1 MNVLEELFIDVA
13 QFHLYSPYA
22 ESNMN
27 FKDLASSA
35 MSAIKQ
41 VQSVISPDI
50 YKKIAAGEDN
60 DEKDALRSAVANLTL
75 AKQLIFN
82 VLSLRKSDVDIYK
95 NEQEQMRRAYRD
107 NYYNAMDTLLQ
118 LLDSD
123 EEWKK
128 TKTYKALENLKL
140 KTTYEFDASYPIDN
154 SFLYFFRCVPIQ
166 QEALDDYV
174 SGYYERL
181 PEKDQTNRRK
191 LDRCL
196 AKITVALSLRRF
208 DILEFPST
216 IRNLFEDSKVMRN
229 GTQEQERMFTL
240 SDDLMS
246 QAFERLKN
254 IDLSLSGN
262 TDVDIVTET
271 SFNRPD
277 DKIYLMP

>member
-128 TKTYKALENLKL
+128 TKTYKTLENLKL

-208 DILEFPST
+208 DILEFPAT
-216 IRNLFEDSKVMRN
+216 IRNLFEDSKVMRY
-229 GTQEQERMFTL
+229 GTQEHERMLTL

-246 QAFERLKN
+246 QALESLKN

>member
-128 TKTYKALENLKL
+128 TKTYKDLENLKL

-216 IRNLFEDSKVMRN
+216 IRNLFEDSKVMRY
-229 GTQEQERMFTL
+229 GTQEQERMLTL
-240 SDDLMS
+240 SDDQMS
-246 QAFERLKN
+246 QALESLKN

>member
-123 EEWKK
+123 EEWKE

-174 SGYYERL
+174 SGYYELL

-216 IRNLFEDSKVMRN
+216 IRNLFEDSKVMRY
-229 GTQEQERMFTL
+229 GTQEQERMLTL

-246 QAFERLKN
+246 QALESLKN

-262 TDVDIVTET
+262 TDADIVTET

>member
-1 MNVLEELFIDVA
+1 MNVLEEVFIDVA

-41 VQSVISPDI
+41 DQSVISPDI

-128 TKTYKALENLKL
+128 TKAYKALENLKL

-216 IRNLFEDSKVMRN
+216 IRNLFEDSKVMRY
-229 GTQEQERMFTL
+229 GTQEQERMLTL

-246 QAFERLKN
+246 QALESLKN

-262 TDVDIVTET
+262 TDADIVTET

>member
-128 TKTYKALENLKL
+128 TKTYKDLENLKL

-216 IRNLFEDSKVMRN
+216 IRNLFEDSKVMRY
-229 GTQEQERMFTL
+229 GAQEQERMLTL

-246 QAFERLKN
+246 QALESLKN

>member
-208 DILEFPST
+208 DIFEFPAT
-216 IRNLFEDSKVMRN
+216 IRNLFEDSKVMRY
-229 GTQEQERMFTL
+229 GTQEQERMLTL

-246 QAFERLKN
+246 QALESLKN

>member
-1 MNVLEELFIDVA
+1 MNFLEELFIDVA

-216 IRNLFEDSKVMRN
+216 IRNLFEDSKVMRY
-229 GTQEQERMFTL
+229 GTQEQERMLTL
-240 SDDLMS
+240 SDDLLS
-246 QAFERLKN
+246 QALESLKN

>member
-128 TKTYKALENLKL
+128 TKTYKDLENLKL

-216 IRNLFEDSKVMRN
+216 IRNLFEDSKVMRY
-229 GTQEQERMFTL
+229 GTQEQKRMLTL

-246 QAFERLKN
+246 QALESLKN

>member
-216 IRNLFEDSKVMRN
+216 IRNLFEDSKVMRY
-229 GTQEQERMFTL
+229 GTQEQEGMLTL

-246 QAFERLKN
+246 QALESLKN

-262 TDVDIVTET
+262 TDADIVTET

>member
-216 IRNLFEDSKVMRN
+216 IRNLFEDSKVMRYGN
-229 GTQEQERMFTL
+229 QEQERMLTL

-246 QAFERLKN
+246 QALESLKN

-262 TDVDIVTET
+262 TDADIVTET

>member
-208 DILEFPST
+208 DILEFPAT
-216 IRNLFEDSKVMRN
+216 IRNLFEDSKVMRY
-229 GTQEQERMFTL
+229 GTQEQERVLTL

-246 QAFERLKN
+246 QALESLKN

>member
-181 PEKDQTNRRK
+181 PENDQTNRRK

-216 IRNLFEDSKVMRN
+216 IRNLFEDSKVMRY
-229 GTQEQERMFTL
+229 GTQEQERMLTL

-246 QAFERLKN
+246 QALESLKN

>member
-208 DILEFPST
+208 DILEFPAT
-216 IRNLFEDSKVMRN
+216 IRNLFEDSKVMRY
-229 GTQEQERMFTL
+229 GTQEQERILTL

-246 QAFERLKN
+246 QALESLKN

>member
-216 IRNLFEDSKVMRN
+216 IRNLFEDSKVMRY
-229 GTQEQERMFTL
+229 GTQEQERMLTL

-246 QAFERLKN
+246 QALESLKN

>member
-128 TKTYKALENLKL
+128 TKTYKDLENLKL

-216 IRNLFEDSKVMRN
+216 IRNLFEDAKVMRY
-229 GTQEQERMFTL
+229 GTQEQERMLTL

-246 QAFERLKN
+246 QALESLKN

>member
-123 EEWKK
+123 EEWKE

-216 IRNLFEDSKVMRN
+216 IRNLFEDSKVMRY
-229 GTQEQERMFTL
+229 GTHEQERMLTL

-246 QAFERLKN
+246 QALESLKN

-262 TDVDIVTET
+262 TDADIVTET

>member
-208 DILEFPST
+208 DVLEFPAT
-216 IRNLFEDSKVMRN
+216 IRNLFEDSKVMRY
-229 GTQEQERMFTL
+229 GTQEQERMLTL

-246 QAFERLKN
+246 QALESLKN

>member
-216 IRNLFEDSKVMRN
+216 IRNLFEDSKVMRY
-229 GTQEQERMFTL
+229 GTQEQERMLTL

-246 QAFERLKN
+246 QALESLKN
-254 IDLSLSGN
+254 IDLSLSGS
-262 TDVDIVTET
+262 TDADIVTET

>member
-95 NEQEQMRRAYRD
+95 NEQERMRRAYRD

-208 DILEFPST
+208 DILEFPAT

-229 GTQEQERMFTL
+229 GTQEQERMLTL

-246 QAFERLKN
+246 QALESLKN

>member
-128 TKTYKALENLKL
+128 TKTYKALESLKL

-216 IRNLFEDSKVMRN
+216 IRNLFEDSKVMRY
-229 GTQEQERMFTL
+229 GTQEQERMLTL

-246 QAFERLKN
+246 QALESLKN
-254 IDLSLSGN
+254 IDLSSSGN

>member
-128 TKTYKALENLKL
+128 TKTYKDLENLKL

-216 IRNLFEDSKVMRN
+216 IRNLFEDSKVMRY
-229 GTQEQERMFTL
+229 GTQEQERMLTL
-240 SDDLMS
+240 SDDLML
-246 QAFERLKN
+246 QALESLKN

>member
-174 SGYYERL
+174 SGYYELL

-216 IRNLFEDSKVMRN
+216 IRNLFEDSKVMRY
-229 GTQEQERMFTL
+229 GTQEQERMLIL

-246 QAFERLKN
+246 QALESLKN

-262 TDVDIVTET
+262 TDADIVTET

>member
-216 IRNLFEDSKVMRN
+216 IRNLFEDSKVMRY
-229 GTQEQERMFTL
+229 GTQEQERMLTL
-240 SDDLMS
+240 SDDLLS
-246 QAFERLKN
+246 QALESLKN

>member
-128 TKTYKALENLKL
+128 TKTYKDLENLKL

-208 DILEFPST
+208 DIFEFPST
-216 IRNLFEDSKVMRN
+216 IRNLFEDSKVMRY
-229 GTQEQERMFTL
+229 GTQEQERMLTL

-246 QAFERLKN
+246 QALESLKN

>member
-50 YKKIAAGEDN
+50 YKEIAAGEDN

-208 DILEFPST
+208 DILEFPAT
-216 IRNLFEDSKVMRN
+216 IRNLFEDSKVMRY
-229 GTQEQERMFTL
+229 GTQEQERMLTL

-246 QAFERLKN
+246 QALESLKN

>member
-123 EEWKK
+123 EEWKQ

-216 IRNLFEDSKVMRN
+216 IRNLFEDSKVMRY
-229 GTQEQERMFTL
+229 GTQEQERMLTL

-246 QAFERLKN
+246 QALESLKN

>member
-1 MNVLEELFIDVA
+1 MNFLEELFIDVA

-118 LLDSD
+118 FLDSD

-128 TKTYKALENLKL
+128 TKTYNALENLKL

-181 PEKDQTNRRK
+181 PENDQTNRRK

-216 IRNLFEDSKVMRN
+216 IRNLFEDSKVIRY
-229 GTQEQERMFTL
+229 GTQEQERMLTL

-246 QAFERLKN
+246 QALESLKN

-262 TDVDIVTET
+262 TDADIVTET

>member
-216 IRNLFEDSKVMRN
+216 IRNLFEDSKVMRF
-229 GTQEQERMFTL
+229 GTQEQERMLTL

-246 QAFERLKN
+246 QALESLKN

>member
-128 TKTYKALENLKL
+128 TKTYKALESLKL

-216 IRNLFEDSKVMRN
+216 IRNLFEDSKVMRY
-229 GTQEQERMFTL
+229 GTQEQERMLTL

-246 QAFERLKN
+246 QALESLKN

>member
-1 MNVLEELFIDVA
+1 MNILEDLFADVA

-41 VQSVISPDI
+41 VQAVITSDI
-50 YKKIAAGEDN
+50 YNKIASGEDN
-60 DEKDALRSAVANLTL
+60 DEKDALRSAVANITL

-95 NEQEQMRRAYRD
+95 NEQEQMRRAYCD

-118 LLDSD
+118 LLDRD
-123 EEWKK
+123 EAWKK
-128 TKTYKALENLKL
+128 TKTYKALENLRL
-140 KTTYEFDASYPIDN
+140 KTTYDFDAVYPIDN

-166 QEALDDYV
+166 QEAMDDYIA
-174 SGYYERL
+174 GYYERL
-181 PEKDQTNRRK
+181 SQDDQTNRRK

-196 AKITVALSLRRF
+196 AKISLRRF
-208 DILEFPST
+208 DILEFPPT
-216 IRNLFEDSKVMRN
+216 IRNLFEDSKVQRY
-229 GTQEQERMFTL
+229 GTQEQERILTL

-246 QAFERLKN
+246 QAMDALKN
-254 IDLSLSGN
+254 IDLSLSGS
-262 TDVDIVTET
+262 TDIDIVTET
-271 SFNRPD
+271 SFNRPT

>member
-216 IRNLFEDSKVMRN
+216 IRNLFEDSKVMRY
-229 GTQEQERMFTL
+229 GTHEQERMLTL

-246 QAFERLKN
+246 QALESLKN

>member
-216 IRNLFEDSKVMRN
+216 IRNLFEDSKVMRYS
-229 GTQEQERMFTL
+229 TQEQERMLTL

-246 QAFERLKN
+246 QALESLKN

-262 TDVDIVTET
+262 TDADIVTET

>member
-174 SGYYERL
+174 SGYYELL

-216 IRNLFEDSKVMRN
+216 IRNLFEDSKVMRY
-229 GTQEQERMFTL
+229 GTQEQERMLTL

-246 QAFERLKN
+246 QALESLKN

-262 TDVDIVTET
+262 TDADIVTET
-271 SFNRPD
+271 SFNRLD

>member
-27 FKDLASSA
+27 FTDLASSA

-123 EEWKK
+123 EEWKE

-216 IRNLFEDSKVMRN
+216 IRNLFEDSKVMRY
-229 GTQEQERMFTL
+229 GTQEQERMLTL

-246 QAFERLKN
+246 QALESLKN

>member
-1 MNVLEELFIDVA
+1 MNFLEELFIDVA

-128 TKTYKALENLKL
+128 TKTYKTLENLKL

-216 IRNLFEDSKVMRN
+216 IRNLFEDSKVMRH
-229 GTQEQERMFTL
+229 GTQEQERMLTL

-246 QAFERLKN
+246 QALESLKN

-262 TDVDIVTET
+262 TDADIVTET

>member
-1 MNVLEELFIDVA
+1 MNFLEELFIDVA

-229 GTQEQERMFTL
+229 GTQEQERMLTL

-246 QAFERLKN
+246 QALESLKN

-262 TDVDIVTET
+262 TDADIVTET

>member
-216 IRNLFEDSKVMRN
+216 IRNLFEDSKVMRY
-229 GTQEQERMFTL
+229 GTHEQERMLTL

-246 QAFERLKN
+246 QALESLKN

-262 TDVDIVTET
+262 TDADIVTET

>member
-123 EEWKK
+123 EEWKE

-216 IRNLFEDSKVMRN
+216 IRNLFEDSKVMRY
-229 GTQEQERMFTL
+229 GTQEQERMLTL

-246 QAFERLKN
+246 QALESLKN

>member
-82 VLSLRKSDVDIYK
+82 VLSLHKSDVDIYK

-123 EEWKK
+123 EEWKE

-216 IRNLFEDSKVMRN
+216 IRNLFEDSKVMRY
-229 GTQEQERMFTL
+229 GTQEQERMLTL

-246 QAFERLKN
+246 QALESLKN

-262 TDVDIVTET
+262 TDADIVTET